1 MVPVIDF
8 EKKHIV
14 HCSKKFAN
22 NSELS
27 RTFDLTQDN
36 IDKMMNW
43 RLFKY
48 ENYCKT
54 CTEFIPPKGTFSNEK
69 VCEVTICLK
78 EFLP

>member
-1 MVPVIDF
+1 MKVMLNFAQVRVDF

-14 HCSKKFAN
+14 HCSKKFGN

-27 RTFDLTQDN
+27 RTFDLTQNN

-54 CTEFIPPKGTFSNEK
+54 CTEFIPPKGHFEWKKYMLS
-69 VCEVTICLK
+69 L
-78 EFLP
+78 